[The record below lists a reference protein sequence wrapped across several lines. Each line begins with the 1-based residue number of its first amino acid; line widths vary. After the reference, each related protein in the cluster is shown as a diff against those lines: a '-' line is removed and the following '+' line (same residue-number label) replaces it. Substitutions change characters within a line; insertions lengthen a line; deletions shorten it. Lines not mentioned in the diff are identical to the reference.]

1 MHYIKMMDTL
11 FAIYISN
18 YKIPGTFIIYY
29 LNIFFDHTSVRRC
42 VCTLSLVVLG
52 VSVFVPVLFNQSL
65 GILKLIDLVGLTQSV

>member
-18 YKIPGTFIIYY
+18 YKIPGTFIIYH
-29 LNIFFDHTSVRRC
+29 LNIFVDHTSVRRC
-42 VCTLSLVVLG
+42 VCTLSLVVLW

-65 GILKLIDLVGLTQSV
+65 GILKLIDLVGLTHSV